1 MSVTGSYHGGRK
13 DFFPFLIFLILIL
26 LVLGSISY

>member
-1 MSVTGSYHGGRK
+1 MSVAGGYHGGRN
-13 DFFPFLIFLILIL
+13 DFLPFLIFLILIL

>member
-1 MSVTGSYHGGRK
+1 MAEGKMFGGL

-26 LVLGSISY
+26 LILGGMNY